1 MLYKLVATV
10 SFSSYLTLSIAI
22 NYNNSITVV
31 PMKKLIRNLM
41 LIKEDCGE
49 VCDTSDN
56 FFKKPGIYFDQIVKN
71 FQCAYLFES
80 PIIENNNVSGQQL
93 NNDPPDLDNLPKD
106 VQQQYTF
113 DGRIPLLH
121 HYLNDIAYLKDSKQK
136 AQIEKIRAYLWERKN
151 IEIGQESYRN
161 HALVGLYGIEV
172 VANITRVI
180 KEHLLEHVCM

>member
-71 FQCAYLFES
+71 F
-80 PIIENNNVSGQQL
+80 
-93 NNDPPDLDNLPKD
+93 
-106 VQQQYTF
+106 
-113 DGRIPLLH
+113 
-121 HYLNDIAYLKDSKQK
+121 
-136 AQIEKIRAYLWERKN
+136 ERMH
-151 IEIGQESYRN
+151 E
-161 HALVGLYGIEV
+161 
-172 VANITRVI
+172 
-180 KEHLLEHVCM
+180 